1 LANFSFGTR
10 RTITYPQ
17 GKRAQYFSAN
27 AILPTSRDMMLIID
41 AARLLIFPSVMAFA
55 ASSDLFTMTISNRIS
70 LILVAGFGFLALGTG
85 MPAFEILQHA
95 GAGGLV
101 LAVTFVFFLRGWVGG
116 GDAKLAAATALWLG
130 WVHLFDYVLYASLLG
145 GVLTLALLEFRK
157 LSLPS
162 ALVGKEWVERLH
174 QRDGGVPYG
183 IALAIAALVV
193 YPSTIWMQ
201 AIGH

>member
-1 LANFSFGTR
+1 MT
-10 RTITYPQ
+10 
-17 GKRAQYFSAN
+17 
-27 AILPTSRDMMLIID
+27 MLIID

-70 LILVAGFGFLALGTG
+70 LILVAGFLALAVGTG
-85 MPAFEILQHA
+85 MPVSEIIDHA

-101 LAVTFVFFLRGWVGG
+101 LAITFVFFLRGWVGG

-130 WVHLFDYVLYASLLG
+130 WPHLFDYVLYASLLG

-157 LSLPS
+157 LSMPS
-162 ALVGKEWVERLH
+162 VLAGKEWAERLH
-174 QRDGGVPYG
+174 EPGGGVPYG

-201 AIGH
+201 ALGH

>member
-1 LANFSFGTR
+1 MT
-10 RTITYPQ
+10 
-17 GKRAQYFSAN
+17 
-27 AILPTSRDMMLIID
+27 MLIID

-70 LILVAGFGFLALGTG
+70 LILVAGFGLLALGTG
-85 MPAFEILQHA
+85 MPASEILQHV

-130 WVHLFDYVLYASLLG
+130 WTHLFDYVLYASLLG
-145 GVLTLALLEFRK
+145 GVLTLGLLEFRK
-157 LSLPS
+157 LSMPS
-162 ALVGKEWVERLH
+162 VLAGKEWAERLH
-174 QRDGGVPYG
+174 QPNGGVPYG

>member
-1 LANFSFGTR
+1 MT
-10 RTITYPQ
+10 
-17 GKRAQYFSAN
+17 
-27 AILPTSRDMMLIID
+27 MLIID

-70 LILVAGFGFLALGTG
+70 LILVAGFAMLAAGSG
-85 MPAFEILQHA
+85 MPVSEMLQHV

-101 LAVTFVFFLRGWVGG
+101 LAITFVFFLRGWVGG

-130 WVHLFDYVLYASLLG
+130 WTHLFDYVLYASLLG

-157 LSLPS
+157 LSMPS
-162 ALVGKEWVERLH
+162 GLIGKEWAERLH
-174 QRDGGVPYG
+174 KPGGGVPYG

-201 AIGH
+201 GIGH